1 MKIDLDPTEIDALI
15 ARNDKIA
22 RDTEKLLAG
31 INDDEF
37 IPSPLDAIVA
47 GIVAVAAVGIG
58 VAAVIGVIHIFG
70 G

>member
-1 MKIDLDPTEIDALI
+1 MRPDLRPDEIDALI

-37 IPSPLDAIVA
+37 VPSPLDTIVA
-47 GIVAVAAVGIG
+47 GIVAIVAVCIGI
-58 VAAVIGVIHIFG
+58 AAVIGVIHILRG
-70 G
+70 